1 MDNDI
6 FEALFEVLTFFHQP
20 QDERQQLR
28 QAGTA
33 LEPAAMPII
42 VRAGQQ
48 PGVSVGE
55 LAGWIGRNHSSIS
68 RQVDRLIKTGWL
80 TEVERDDQRI
90 RRIKLTEKGQ
100 RGLMQLK
107 VARETEFSQRIQDYT
122 PQQRADL
129 LRTLRL
135 LAKTLRRPKED

>member
-6 FEALFEVLTFFHQP
+6 FEALFEIMAFFHQP
-20 QDERQQLR
+20 QDERQQLHR
-28 QAGTA
+28 AGTT

-80 TEVERDDQRI
+80 TEAERDDQRI
-90 RRIKLTEKGQ
+90 RRVQLTEKGQ

-107 VARETEFSQRIQDYT
+107 VAREAEFSQRIQAYT

-129 LRTLRL
+129 LRSLRL
-135 LAKTLRRPKED
+135 LAQTLREPKQD